1 MSLLRKGCLPTP
13 LQAIVELLKKGVVM
27 RKLIATACAILVSLI
42 FLGCTAPERVSL
54 VENYKSQ
61 DHKAIY
67 ELLEANKERFNQRKG
82 IDLSRLTENARIKTQ
97 YHDED
102 AFLSPQKLKKKW
114 PEKSA
119 VLQSH
124 EFHMKSIEVEDLSIN
139 GDKARVKTKRTLV
152 SDRWKTAHEYT
163 FEEVYKKRDGEW
175 KLHWC
180 NVRPQSCTD
189 CH

>member
-1 MSLLRKGCLPTP
+1 
-13 LQAIVELLKKGVVM
+13 M

-67 ELLEANKERFNQRKG
+67 ELLESNKERFNQRKG

-124 EFHMKSIEVEDLSIN
+124 EFHIKSIEVEDLSIN